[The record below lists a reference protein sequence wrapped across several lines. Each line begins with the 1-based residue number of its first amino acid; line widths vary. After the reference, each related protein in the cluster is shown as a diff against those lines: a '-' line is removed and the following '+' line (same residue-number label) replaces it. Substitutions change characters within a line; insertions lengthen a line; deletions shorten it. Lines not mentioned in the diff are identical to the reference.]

1 MDRTRTDTKQKLID
15 TALALMWTS
24 SYGWVSVD
32 DICKAA
38 RVKKGSFYHFFPSKV
53 GLAIAAMEEA
63 YQSSKPLYDGMF
75 SPTTAPV
82 KRFEKL
88 ADYIYQGQLQSVA
101 KYGRVCGC
109 PLASLGSEVASREA
123 GVRAKFE
130 EISRRHR
137 CYFETALRDMVAD
150 DTLPETTD
158 VKVKAEE
165 VSAYL
170 LGQVMM
176 ARIRNDLKALK
187 RDLKPGLLRTLGVA
201 NKAVAV
207 A

>member
-1 MDRTRTDTKQKLID
+1 M
-15 TALALMWTS
+15 
-24 SYGWVSVD
+24 YWVST
-32 DICKAA
+32 
-38 RVKKGSFYHFFPSKV
+38 S
-53 GLAIAAMEEA
+53 
-63 YQSSKPLYDGMF
+63 
-75 SPTTAPV
+75 
-82 KRFEKL
+82 
-88 ADYIYQGQLQSVA
+88 
-101 KYGRVCGC
+101 C
-109 PLASLGSEVASREA
+109 PLASLGSEVAPREA
-123 GVRAKFE
+123 GIRAKFE

-150 DTLPETTD
+150 DILPETTD